1 MAKSKFTKEFRAKA
15 IKVIQERNPNW
26 NKDFF
31 AEMDIAEATWYDYLK
46 KNIEFS
52 EEVKKAENYWR
63 EHTLKKAAQNSL
75 MELVT
80 GKMVE
85 EPEVVKEYV
94 NDGTDKAAKLVV
106 KSIKVKK
113 KWIAPN
119 TAAVIFALSNV
130 DSDNFKNRQQTDS
143 NVTGNLNANFKIS
156 VIDSTTPL
164 ANSED
169 DIKD

>member
-26 NKDFF
+26 NKGFF
-31 AEMDIAEATWYDYLK
+31 AEIDISERAWYEYLK
-46 KNIEFS
+46 RDMQFMQD
-52 EEVKKAENYWR
+52 VKEAERYWR

-85 EPEVVKEYV
+85 ESEVIKEYV

-130 DSDNFKNRQQTDS
+130 DSDNFKNRQQTNS

-156 VIDSTTPL
+156 VIDSPTPL

-169 DIKD
+169 DIKE